1 MKVRFLE
8 NGPVRFSVENDDEST
23 KDLLF
28 NEKNRPITIKKNS
41 ILCRCGRSKQQP
53 FCDGGHR
60 MSGFSTSDKIE
71 TIEEITKM
79 RFSKKGPFEATK
91 SDKTKLRLCR
101 CGASLD
107 KQFCDD
113 AHLNLTSS
121 KYTF

>member
-8 NGPVRFSVENDDEST
+8 NGPVRFSVENDDEFT
-23 KDLLF
+23 KDIFF
-28 NEKNRPITIKKNS
+28 NDKNRPITIKKNS

-53 FCDGGHR
+53 FCDGVHR
-60 MSGFSTSDKIE
+60 MSGFNTSDKIE
-71 TIEEITKM
+71 TIEEINKIS
-79 RFSKKGPFEATK
+79 FSKKGPFEVTK
-91 SDKTKLRLCR
+91 FDKTKLLLCR

-113 AHLNLTSS
+113 AHLDLTSS